1 MGVDTCEDLNVLQ
14 YCALVWNS
22 YPVFSAPLAFLKSG
36 ELILTFVFQLKGVS
50 STLEA
55 EKASRAD
62 LELYT
67 AILNTQKTALT
78 DDVDRLRTQ
87 LTELRRVGFVFS

>member
-1 MGVDTCEDLNVLQ
+1 MSN
-14 YCALVWNS
+14 
-22 YPVFSAPLAFLKSG
+22 
-36 ELILTFVFQLKGVS
+36 
-50 STLEA
+50 TLEA

-67 AILNTQKTALT
+67 AILNTQKTALN

-87 LTELRRVGFVFS
+87 LTELRQVCWEIWKVALWNTSSFCLWDFFAPVCVCAWVYVLV

>member
-1 MGVDTCEDLNVLQ
+1 MSN
-14 YCALVWNS
+14 
-22 YPVFSAPLAFLKSG
+22 
-36 ELILTFVFQLKGVS
+36 
-50 STLEA
+50 TLEA

-67 AILNTQKTALT
+67 AILNTQKTALN

-87 LTELRRVGFVFS
+87 LTELRQVC

>member
-1 MGVDTCEDLNVLQ
+1 MFYLCRNIFESVFKEYPRVG
-14 YCALVWNS
+14 S
-22 YPVFSAPLAFLKSG
+22 Y
-36 ELILTFVFQLKGVS
+36 FVKYFQLKGMS
-50 STLEA
+50 NTLEA

-67 AILNTQKTALT
+67 AILNTQKTALI

-87 LTELRRVGFVFS
+87 LTELRQVC